1 MLNFDRLAGLKK
13 NAAALLDKTMAKSV
27 QTLDNKIAQI
37 SNKRQERKA
46 VNQLEPTSEN
56 ASIIDFLCLFAFKYQ
71 RSWTAEKQ
79 MVIDPDACIDCGM
92 CMVIDQHCLTEKD
105 INYFAE
111 LRFDNV
117 QKYSIF
123 NVDKAKKAFGNLR
136 VAKSNARFEDWVE
149 LQKQIVTDVLHL
161 LALSKCSSEEIYKEC
176 MTFPFLFNVSEDV
189 CLTAYYQ
196 QQSEQQNKKS
206 PYYG

>member
-79 MVIDPDACIDCGM
+79 
-92 CMVIDQHCLTEKD
+92 MVIDQHCLTEKD

>member
-37 SNKRQERKA
+37 SNKRQKRKA

-79 MVIDPDACIDCGM
+79 
-92 CMVIDQHCLTEKD
+92 MVIDQHCLTEKD